1 MEKVKVL
8 IADDNVPF
16 CDVLKKYLSQFND
29 IEVVGIANSD
39 EEEILLIQELD
50 INIVITDLMRN
61 HKYSGLD
68 IIKECNELNKNID
81 FIIIS
86 AAYEDINLLRD
97 VKYAGYIRKPIFDY
111 GIILNEIRR
120 VVRENRQVIISQE
133 KHFKKINILDRIIN
147 FFKITRV

>member
-16 CDVLKKYLSQFND
+16 CEVLKKYLSQFDD

-39 EEEILLIQELD
+39 EEEILLIQKLD
-50 INIVITDLMRN
+50 IDIVITDLMRN

-68 IIKECNELNKNID
+68 IIKDCNQLHKKID

-86 AAYEDINLLRD
+86 AAYEDINLLKD

-111 GIILNEIRR
+111 SIILNEIRR
-120 VVRENRQVIISQE
+120 VVRENRQVTISEE
-133 KHFKKINILDRIIN
+133 KHFKKINILDKIIN
-147 FFKITRV
+147 FLRTTRV

>member
-16 CDVLKKYLSQFND
+16 CEVLKKYLSQFDD

-39 EEEILLIQELD
+39 EEEILLIQKLD
-50 INIVITDLMRN
+50 IDIVITDLMRN

-68 IIKECNELNKNID
+68 IIKDCNQLYKKID
-81 FIIIS
+81 FIIIP
-86 AAYEDINLLRD
+86 AAYEDINLLKD

-111 GIILNEIRR
+111 SIILNEIRR
-120 VVRENRQVIISQE
+120 VFRENRQVAISQE
-133 KHFKKINILDRIIN
+133 KHFKKVNILDKIIN
-147 FFKITRV
+147 FLRTTRV

>member
-16 CDVLKKYLSQFND
+16 CEVLKKYLSQFDD

-39 EEEILLIQELD
+39 EEEILLIQKLD
-50 INIVITDLMRN
+50 IDIVITDLMRN

-68 IIKECNELNKNID
+68 IIKDCNQLYKKID

-86 AAYEDINLLRD
+86 AAYEDINLLKD

-111 GIILNEIRR
+111 SIILNEIRR
-120 VVRENRQVIISQE
+120 VFRENRQVTISQE
-133 KHFKKINILDRIIN
+133 KHFKKVNILDKIIN
-147 FFKITRV
+147 FLRTTRV